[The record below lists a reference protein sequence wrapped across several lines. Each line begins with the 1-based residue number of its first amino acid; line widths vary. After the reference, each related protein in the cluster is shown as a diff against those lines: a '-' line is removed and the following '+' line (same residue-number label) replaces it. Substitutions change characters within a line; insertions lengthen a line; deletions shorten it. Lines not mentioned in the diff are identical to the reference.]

1 MEKYQFHDIQRAQ
14 EATKVRDLRS
24 NHSVKYP
31 NHKNLSNQE
40 QASCVFDQEKDIWPR
55 GIDEIDQSL

>member
-1 MEKYQFHDIQRAQ
+1 MEKYQFRDIQRAQ

-31 NHKNLSNQE
+31 NHKNLSN
-40 QASCVFDQEKDIWPR
+40 
-55 GIDEIDQSL
+55 